1 MTLRT
6 HNASARIRPV
16 LLLVGLSLVLSASS
30 CGGDADDGIEQVAD
44 ALTQAKYEL
53 SVLTLN
59 LQGINENWNGTPLP
73 WRERYGRIVQGASDS
88 GTRLDLIVLE
98 EVWLRFRNFAG
109 GLNPFEY
116 ETLFELV
123 NRLNEETGVHYR
135 IAYGA
140 SARTSLGLHT
150 LFAGQAVIYNADR
163 LRNETSEVL
172 GASETPIPWSDEA
185 VVGGQMRE
193 SYPCDEPRPEQI
205 ALCTLIDPDGYLTS
219 PFRNSSGRWDFV
231 ATASAFS
238 LRDDPRSRI
247 LVHNVHINF
256 NDFAGSWASLRDL
269 LTASGARSA
278 NSQLTY
284 SPLIIGDFNKGLA
297 EMQDETSVGARFDD
311 FEIAGYVETE
321 VVGALIGKPAVY
333 SPRFRPVIAS
343 EALPKEEKTGGLCA
357 PPDVLWSDHC
367 ALHLSIL
374 PQT

>member
-73 WRERYGRIVQGASDS
+73 WRARYGRIVQWASDS

-185 VVGGQMRE
+185 VVGAQMRE
-193 SYPCDEPRPEQI
+193 SYP
-205 ALCTLIDPDGYLTS
+205 
-219 PFRNSSGRWDFV
+219 
-231 ATASAFS
+231 
-238 LRDDPRSRI
+238 
-247 LVHNVHINF
+247 
-256 NDFAGSWASLRDL
+256 
-269 LTASGARSA
+269 
-278 NSQLTY
+278 
-284 SPLIIGDFNKGLA
+284 
-297 EMQDETSVGARFDD
+297 
-311 FEIAGYVETE
+311 
-321 VVGALIGKPAVY
+321 
-333 SPRFRPVIAS
+333 
-343 EALPKEEKTGGLCA
+343 
-357 PPDVLWSDHC
+357 
-367 ALHLSIL
+367 
-374 PQT
+374 